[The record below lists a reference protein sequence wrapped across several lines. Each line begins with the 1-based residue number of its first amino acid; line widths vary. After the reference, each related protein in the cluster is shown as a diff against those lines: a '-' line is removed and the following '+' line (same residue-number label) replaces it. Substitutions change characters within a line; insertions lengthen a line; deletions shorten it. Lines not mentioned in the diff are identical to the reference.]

1 MRDLSSAELASQQE
15 IRQIRSR
22 KPTKSTPVTETFPR
36 KPTMEKPPSQP
47 ANMNLDPNLDPMLS
61 LPSTQAQDSSESS
74 SNSVVPNVPNESSD
88 DSTAPQDK
96 FSVAVPSSAFSESDQ
111 APSPSLANNP
121 YLGLSTAFLKGTT
134 SSSYN
139 PYALYYGSGPPV
151 TPHTPTYPYPY
162 VYHLPNSITPQGMFQ
177 ASPSFSPSPTIQKSS
192 TSISSSSE
200 NQRQKPKRL
209 KAHIVTSGN
218 HNIPIVPRDR
228 KGKPMLPLNVG
239 IMTVIRLGDVCM
251 REHFHT
257 ERYIFPVGYEVTR

>member
-1 MRDLSSAELASQQE
+1 MRDLSSAESAPQQE
-15 IRQIRSR
+15 IRPIRLR

-36 KPTMEKPPSQP
+36 KPIMEKPPSQP
-47 ANMNLDPNLDPMLS
+47 ANMNLDPNLDPVLS

-74 SNSVVPNVPNESSD
+74 SNSVVPNESSD

-96 FSVAVPSSAFSESDQ
+96 FTVAVPSSAFSESDQ

-151 TPHTPTYPYPY
+151 TPHAPTYPYPY
-162 VYHLPNSITPQGMFQ
+162 VYHLPNSITLQGVFQ
-177 ASPSFSPSPTIQKSS
+177 ASPSFSPSPTIQKSP

>member
-1 MRDLSSAELASQQE
+1 MHDLSSAESALQQRTRPTRSQ
-15 IRQIRSR
+15 
-22 KPTKSTPVTETFPR
+22 KPTKSTPVTETYPR
-36 KPTMEKPPSQP
+36 KPTMEKSPSQP
-47 ANMNLDPNLDPMLS
+47 ANMDLDPNLDPMLS
-61 LPSTQAQDSSESS
+61 LPSKQAQDSSEPS
-74 SNSVVPNVPNESSD
+74 SNSVAPNESSD
-88 DSTAPQDK
+88 HSTQDES
-96 FSVAVPSSAFSESDQ
+96 SVAVPSSTFSESDQ
-111 APSPSLANNP
+111 VPPPSLANNP

-134 SSSYN
+134 SSAYN
-139 PYALYYGSGPPV
+139 PYALYYSSGTSM
-151 TPHTPTYPYPY
+151 TPHAPAYPYPY

-177 ASPSFSPSPTIQKSS
+177 ASPSFSPSPTIQKSP
-192 TSISSSSE
+192 TSVSSSGE

>member
-1 MRDLSSAELASQQE
+1 
-15 IRQIRSR
+15 
-22 KPTKSTPVTETFPR
+22 
-36 KPTMEKPPSQP
+36 
-47 ANMNLDPNLDPMLS
+47 
-61 LPSTQAQDSSESS
+61 
-74 SNSVVPNVPNESSD
+74 
-88 DSTAPQDK
+88 
-96 FSVAVPSSAFSESDQ
+96 
-111 APSPSLANNP
+111 
-121 YLGLSTAFLKGTT
+121 
-134 SSSYN
+134 
-139 PYALYYGSGPPV
+139 LYYGSGTPM
-151 TPHTPTYPYPY
+151 TPHAPTYPYPY

-177 ASPSFSPSPTIQKSS
+177 ASPNFSPSPTIQKSP

-209 KAHIVTSGN
+209 KAYIVTSGN

>member
-1 MRDLSSAELASQQE
+1 MRDLSSAESAPQQE
-15 IRQIRSR
+15 TRPIRSP
-22 KPTKSTPVTETFPR
+22 KLTKSIPVTETFPR
-36 KPTMEKPPSQP
+36 KPTMEKPSSQP
-47 ANMNLDPNLDPMLS
+47 VNMDLDPNLDPMLS
-61 LPSTQAQDSSESS
+61 LSSIQAQDSSESS
-74 SNSVVPNVPNESSD
+74 SNSVVPSVSNESSN

-96 FSVAVPSSAFSESDQ
+96 SSVAVPSSTFSESDQ
-111 APSPSLANNP
+111 VPSPSLANNP

-134 SSSYN
+134 SSGYN
-139 PYALYYGSGPPV
+139 PYALYYGSGTPM
-151 TPHTPTYPYPY
+151 TPHAPTYPYPY

-177 ASPSFSPSPTIQKSS
+177 ASPNFSPSPTIQKSP

>member
-1 MRDLSSAELASQQE
+1 MRDLSSAESASQQE
-15 IRQIRSR
+15 IRPIRSR

-36 KPTMEKPPSQP
+36 KPTMVKPPSQP
-47 ANMNLDPNLDPMLS
+47 ADMNLDHNLDPMLS

-74 SNSVVPNVPNESSD
+74 SNSVVPNVSNESSD

-96 FSVAVPSSAFSESDQ
+96 FSVAVPSSVFSESDQ
-111 APSPSLANNP
+111 VPSPSLANNP

-139 PYALYYGSGPPV
+139 PYYGSGPPV
-151 TPHTPTYPYPY
+151 TPHAPTYPYPY

-192 TSISSSSE
+192 SSISSSSE